1 MASNPPITP
10 GMQVLT
16 SDRELFGTVERG
28 EGESIKVRPALA
40 GGEVESVP
48 MSWIERVDEH
58 VHLNRAGAE
67 IEVGLRSARFE
78 AEHAL
83 GKSTSAASGPA
94 PGRQIWIWGA
104 VAILILLLLILLF

>member
-1 MASNPPITP
+1 M
-10 GMQVLT
+10 
-16 SDRELFGTVERG
+16 
-28 EGESIKVRPALA
+28 A
-40 GGEVESVP
+40 GGEVETVP

-78 AEHAL
+78 AEHAP

-94 PGRQIWIWGA
+94 PSRQIWIWGA